1 MTVARLT
8 DVVVTRDAFP
18 VLAGLSWTIEH
29 PGAYVVRGG
38 NGSGKTSLLR
48 VLAGLDAIASGDAQ
62 VLGHPLNA
70 TGRREVRRR
79 SGWLGHDAPFHDALT
94 VAENLLFASTVT
106 RVPRERMADAL
117 DQVEL
122 TSRSATVASR
132 LSAGQRRRL
141 GVAWLIMR
149 RPELWLLDEPHAAL
163 DDAGRQLV
171 DDVVARAVAGGA
183 TVVLTTHQDVVPSRV
198 DGEIVV
204 RGGR

>member
-18 VLAGLSWTIEH
+18 VLAGLSWTIEQ

-48 VLAGLDAIASGDAQ
+48 VLAGLDAIVAGEAE
-62 VLGHPLNA
+62 VLGHRL
-70 TGRREVRRR
+70 TTSGRRDVRRR
-79 SGWLGHDAPFHDALT
+79 AGWLGHDAPFHDALT
-94 VAENLLFASTVT
+94 VAENLAFASTVT

-117 DQVEL
+117 EQVEL
-122 TSRSATVASR
+122 GARSDALASR

-141 GVAWLIMR
+141 GIAWLIMR

-163 DDAGRQLV
+163 DEGGRQLV

-183 TVVLTTHQDVVPSRV
+183 TVVLTTHHDVSLSRV
-198 DGEIVV
+198 DGEFMV